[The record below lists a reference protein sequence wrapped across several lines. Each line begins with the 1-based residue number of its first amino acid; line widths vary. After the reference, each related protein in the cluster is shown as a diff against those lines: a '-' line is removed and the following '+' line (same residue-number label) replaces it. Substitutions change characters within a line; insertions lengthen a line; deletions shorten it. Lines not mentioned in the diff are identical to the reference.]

1 MERTAMGDRDRAGR
15 IHVLVVDDEPAI
27 RDTVRRALERRS
39 WTVLEASSL
48 DEAMAVLREGEQDG
62 ARIDLLVADVVLEDG
77 MSGLTL
83 AESAL
88 RFQPSLPVLFISGYV
103 DLEVKL
109 ESSPDA
115 VTDFIGKPMS
125 VTRLL
130 QTADELLARSRSV
143 RSKSASG

>member
-1 MERTAMGDRDRAGR
+1 MGDRDRVRR

-48 DEAMAVLREGEQDG
+48 DEAMAVLREGGQDG
-62 ARIDLLVADVVLEDG
+62 AGIDLLVADVVLEDG

-88 RFQPSLPVLFISGYV
+88 RLEPSLPVLFISGYV
-103 DLEVKL
+103 DLDVKL
-109 ESSPDA
+109 ENVPDA

-130 QTADELLARSRSV
+130 QKADDLLARSRSI
-143 RSKSASG
+143 RPKSASG

>member
-1 MERTAMGDRDRAGR
+1 MGDRDRVGK
-15 IHVLVVDDEPAI
+15 IHVLVVDDDPAI

-39 WTVLEASSL
+39 WTVLEASSF
-48 DEAMAVLREGEQDG
+48 DEAMAVLREAEG

-83 AESAL
+83 AETAL
-88 RFQPSLPVLFISGYV
+88 RLQPSLPVLFISGYV
-103 DLEVKL
+103 DLDVKL
-109 ESSPDA
+109 ESAPDA

-130 QTADELLARSRSV
+130 RKADELLARSRSV
-143 RSKSASG
+143 RPKSAYG